1 MMASNSKDTMH
12 VVALRASASLYDLN
26 ICIYVYQ
33 RYVQV
38 SAKRNATTFNG
49 IRVLSPIS
57 VLRLCLSTVKKD
69 IDIICK
75 SIKSCYIFLCRHT
88 HVSHAQQIHILPC
101 KYGCQSGSTAAST
114 RAAVFPAPTIAVRHY
129 LGSSSSIRQKPGTLQ
144 MQIHVIQCNRQC
156 QQKIISI
163 KYQDS
168 RKEQQQNGI

>member
-1 MMASNSKDTMH
+1 M
-12 VVALRASASLYDLN
+12 LLLLELQPLSLYDLN

-75 SIKSCYIFLCRHT
+75 SIKSCYIFLCRHK

-101 KYGCQSGSTAAST
+101 KYGCQSGSTVLEPQFSQLPQQQSGTIQA
-114 RAAVFPAPTIAVRHY
+114 AAVASDRNLAHCKCRFT
-129 LGSSSSIRQKPGTLQ
+129 LSS
-144 MQIHVIQCNRQC
+144 VIDNVNKR
-156 QQKIISI
+156 
-163 KYQDS
+163 
-168 RKEQQQNGI
+168 